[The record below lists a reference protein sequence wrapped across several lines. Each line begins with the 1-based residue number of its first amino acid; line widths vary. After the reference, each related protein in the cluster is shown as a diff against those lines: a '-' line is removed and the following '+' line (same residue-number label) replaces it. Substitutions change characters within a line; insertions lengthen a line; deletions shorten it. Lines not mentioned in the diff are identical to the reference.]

1 MQKLGDA
8 PLAQLAWGKAID
20 LGRAAQAEAQAR
32 GRLYDVVIA
41 SLDLAASLGRVGEF
55 TEAMALLDAVAAQS
69 AVRGGMVWAVV
80 SLALERGRIMSK
92 LGRGEEAEH
101 ELAQAIASA
110 EPMGFINGLDDL
122 YALKSSLAEGR
133 GELANALA
141 DLKRSHALRE
151 RIRSDRAQLRS
162 RVLSAQYGVER
173 ARAETEAER
182 QRSTALTTAN
192 QALEERASTLL
203 EQAQLDALT
212 CLANR
217 RRLDSHLAVQHAAA
231 RERGMPLCVAMIDID
246 HFKQVNDRFSHS
258 VGDEVLREMALTMKQ
273 VCRDGD
279 LVARYGG
286 EEFTVVF
293 ARIGLAVA
301 AQACERLRAAVQAR
315 AWDRLAPGLA
325 VTISLGLTDVGS
337 DPDPLQGLRRADALL
352 YRAKQGG
359 RNRIVVE
366 P

>member
-1 MQKLGDA
+1 ML
-8 PLAQLAWGKAID
+8 WT
-20 LGRAAQAEAQAR
+20 
-32 GRLYDVVIA
+32 VVTLNLERCRIMA
-41 SLDLAASLGRVGEF
+41 KLGRV
-55 TEAMALLDAVAAQS
+55 
-69 AVRGGMVWAVV
+69 
-80 SLALERGRIMSK
+80 
-92 LGRGEEAEH
+92 EEAEH

-110 EPMGFINGLDDL
+110 ETRSFTNGLDDL

-133 GELANALA
+133 GAFASALA

-151 RIRSDRAQLRS
+151 RTRSDRAQLRS

-173 ARAETEAER
+173 ARAEAETEH
-182 QRSTALTTAN
+182 QRYMTLTATN
-192 QALEERASTLL
+192 QALEERASSLL
-203 EQAQLDALT
+203 EQAQVDALT
-212 CLANR
+212 GLANR
-217 RRLDSHLAVQHAAA
+217 RSLDMHLAVQHASA
-231 RERGMPLCVAMIDID
+231 RARGMPLCVAMIDID

-258 VGDEVLREMALTMKQ
+258 VGDEVLREMALTMKK

-279 LVARYGG
+279 FVARYGG

-293 ARIGLAVA
+293 AEIGLTVA
-301 AQACERLRAAVQAR
+301 AQACERLRAAVQER